1 MLFNSPQF
9 LLLFL
14 PITLGLFY
22 FVHARFGRQKALVIL
37 AAASVAFYGMWDYRF
52 IPLLLGSV
60 GFNFFVG
67 KLISGSRSKAIL
79 IFGIAINLGLLCFFK
94 YANFFLENITAA
106 MGHSFNVLN
115 IALPLGLSFITFQ
128 KIAYLTDCYRGK
140 VDKVD
145 FLSFTLFVVFF
156 PQLVAGPIV
165 HHSDVIPQFRRGLSP
180 TLSKTISY
188 GLVLLIVGLFKK
200 VVIADNIAAIVDP
213 IFGNPGDV
221 QFLDAWVGALGYSLQ
236 LYFDFAG
243 YSEMAMGL
251 AALFGIALPINFNS
265 PYQATSISEF
275 WRRWHITL
283 GRFLREYLY
292 IPFGGNRRGFSAMI
306 VALAATMV
314 LGGLWHGAGWTF
326 VVWGAMHGA
335 YLVAHKLWERTGKT
349 MSLGLARALT
359 LVAVIFAWVV
369 FRAKTLSDAAHL
381 WFVMLGGKGVV
392 LPKGLFALEA
402 LHVPGMSFQNSPFI
416 NGIEIFI
423 LLLVLLFTVTRSN
436 IHEELTRFVPTRR
449 WHVGLAALSAVAL
462 ISLSNPSSFLYW
474 TF

>member
-14 PITLGLFY
+14 PITVALFY
-22 FVHARFGRQKALVIL
+22 LAHARFSRENALAIL
-37 AAASVAFYGMWDYRF
+37 AIASIAFYGMWDYRF
-52 IPLLLGSV
+52 IPLLIGSV
-60 GFNFFVG
+60 AFNFFVG
-67 KLISGSRSKAIL
+67 KLVSRLRNRAIL
-79 IFGIAINLGLLCFFK
+79 IFAIAINLGLLCFFK
-94 YANFFLENITAA
+94 YANFFLENITTA
-106 MGHSFNVLN
+106 MGQSFTALD

-165 HHSDVIPQFRRGLSP
+165 HHSEVIPQFKRGLSP
-180 TLSKTISY
+180 ALAKSISH

-200 VVIADNIAAIVDP
+200 VVIADNIAAVVDP

-265 PYQATSISEF
+265 PYQATTISEF
-275 WRRWHITL
+275 WRRWHMTL

-292 IPFGGNRRGFSAMI
+292 IPLGGNRHGFFAML
-306 VALAATMV
+306 VALLLTMV

-326 VVWGAMHGA
+326 VVWGAMHGI
-335 YLVAHKLWERTGKT
+335 YLMVHKLWARTGKT
-349 MSLGLARALT
+349 MPRGLASALT

-369 FRAKTLSDAAHL
+369 FRAKTLSDATHL
-381 WFVMLGGKGVV
+381 WFVMLGGKGLV

-402 LHVPGMSFQNSPFI
+402 LHVPGLSFENSPFI
-416 NGIEIFI
+416 NGIEIFV
-423 LLLVLLFTVTRSN
+423 LLLVLLFTVTQLN
-436 IHEELTRFVPTRR
+436 IHRKLARFVPTRR
-449 WHVGLAALSAVAL
+449 WGLGLAALSAAAL